1 MKSLQ
6 AGFTLIELVIVIVI
20 LGVLAAVAVPQF
32 VNLEPE
38 ARRAALQGMAGGLN
52 SAYAVNYAA
61 CKAAPGT
68 GKGTV
73 VDNCDDGNTILQ
85 SALPA
90 GYTLSTSAPA
100 LGDGETDTC
109 TVTDTNVTP
118 NITENYTAIGATGC

>member
-38 ARRAALQGMAGGLN
+38 ARRAALQGMAGALN

-68 GKGTV
+68 GKGTA

-90 GYTLSTSAPA
+90 GYTLNTGAV
-100 LGDGETDTC
+100 LGDGATEGC
-109 TVTDTNVTP
+109 QVTDTNVTP
-118 NITENYTAIGATGC
+118 NIQEPYTAIGATGC